1 MLRLI
6 YCRIKFTMSF
16 IKTNKVKED
25 LSSPMTKKP
34 FYKKRSWRVFFLIL
48 GVCGICL
55 VSLVAYVYATGSKVF
70 DNGFGSGSIAKAIKG
85 EKLNGEDEGRVN
97 ILFLGRG
104 GEGHPGGL
112 LTDSLMVMS
121 LNTKDKKMATFSIPR
136 DLYVPIK
143 GYGSA
148 KINEAYKAGYDDY
161 IKNSCKKKNKNDCKN
176 DASAAGSALTSET
189 ISNILGIP
197 IQYYVMADFEGF
209 KQLVDKVGGIDV
221 NVEKAIYDSS
231 YPADDMIHYSP
242 FKISAGQHH
251 MNGDIALKYARSRHG
266 SAGGDFDRAKRQQ
279 QIISAIKEKASAS
292 GVLANPKKILDI
304 VNIIG
309 NHVRTNFSPS
319 EIKVLADRIKDVSQ
333 GGITSGVISNG
344 EGGLLISDSSSGT
357 YYLKPKGGNFDQV
370 KIYAKSIFDDTQ
382 KTNEKPKI
390 EVLNGSKTAGLAS
403 KAAEKIEKAGYT
415 VTKIDVS
422 ATKTAKTVI
431 YDYSGGKQK
440 SVTDYLKKELNAE
453 VVAKTVD
460 SSRSANISVIIGDNY
475 LN

>member
-1 MLRLI
+1 M
-6 YCRIKFTMSF
+6 
-16 IKTNKVKED
+16 
-25 LSSPMTKKP
+25 
-34 FYKKRSWRVFFLIL
+34 
-48 GVCGICL
+48 
-55 VSLVAYVYATGSKVF
+55 
-70 DNGFGSGSIAKAIKG
+70 
-85 EKLNGEDEGRVN
+85 
-97 ILFLGRG
+97 
-104 GEGHPGGL
+104 
-112 LTDSLMVMS
+112 
-121 LNTKDKKMATFSIPR
+121 
-136 DLYVPIK
+136 
-143 GYGSA
+143 
-148 KINEAYKAGYDDY
+148 
-161 IKNSCKKKNKNDCKN
+161 
-176 DASAAGSALTSET
+176 
-189 ISNILGIP
+189 
-197 IQYYVMADFEGF
+197 
-209 KQLVDKVGGIDV
+209 
-221 NVEKAIYDSS
+221 
-231 YPADDMIHYSP
+231 
-242 FKISAGQHH
+242 
-251 MNGDIALKYARSRHG
+251 
-266 SAGGDFDRAKRQQ
+266 
-279 QIISAIKEKASAS
+279 
-292 GVLANPKKILDI
+292 ANPKKILDI